1 VRFDQRSSSPAS
13 GSAISTDR
21 FVEVGLPV
29 VGVLAADIGVALA
42 DSLRDP
48 IDISPP
54 QTEQLGLAQSGHRRG
69 EDHDP

>member
-1 VRFDQRSSSPAS
+1 ML
-13 GSAISTDR
+13 T
-21 FVEVGLPV
+21 
-29 VGVLAADIGVALA
+29 ADIGVALA

-54 QTEQLGLAQSGHRRG
+54 QTGQLGLAQSGHRRG